1 MGREETMSFSRLT
14 HLADEVVFVFGEPL
28 NVTDDLHYNKQE
40 LIVSEKLMAYW
51 TNFGK
56 FRYWTELSTTTTT
69 KGERSVCVNELHSLF
84 P

>member
-1 MGREETMSFSRLT
+1 M
-14 HLADEVVFVFGEPL
+14 FVFGEPL

-56 FRYWTELSTTTTT
+56 FRY
-69 KGERSVCVNELHSLF
+69 GRVRSSFVVSMIDVSI
-84 P
+84 